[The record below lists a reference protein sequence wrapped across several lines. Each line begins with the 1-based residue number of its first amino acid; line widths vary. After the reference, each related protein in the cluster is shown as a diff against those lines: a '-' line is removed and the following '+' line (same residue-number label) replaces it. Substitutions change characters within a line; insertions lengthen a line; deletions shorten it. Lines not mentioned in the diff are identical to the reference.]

1 MIVNGIISKG
11 NLLQILRFAK
21 FLIKLKV
28 INTRKKV
35 DVDKTFFCAKN
46 DLNSRKSAVKAN

>member
-28 INTRKKV
+28 INTRKKLMSI
-35 DVDKTFFCAKN
+35 KHFFVPKVN
-46 DLNSRKSAVKAN
+46 LIQGNLP